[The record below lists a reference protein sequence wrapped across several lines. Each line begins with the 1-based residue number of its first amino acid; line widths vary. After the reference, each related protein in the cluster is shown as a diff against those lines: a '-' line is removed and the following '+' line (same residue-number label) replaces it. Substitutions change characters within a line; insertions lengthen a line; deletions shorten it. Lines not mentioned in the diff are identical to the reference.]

1 MSGPLSGLADW
12 VTDVIEYAGYPGVGV
27 LVALANVVP
36 PLPVEAILPLA
47 GFVAGEG
54 HLWFPLVVAA
64 ATAGSVAGALALYAL
79 GYWLGEERVRKL
91 IRRYGRFLFLKEA
104 DLNRAQLW
112 FDRHGGKVVLVGR
125 ALPGGRKLIPVPA
138 GIARMPVGRFVTY
151 TALANCLSNSV
162 LVGLGWVLGDRW
174 EMIRP
179 YMHLLEY
186 VLLVAFAAIVLWF
199 GWRRWNARG

>member
-12 VTDVIEYAGYPGVGV
+12 VTDVIEYAGYPGVGA

-36 PLPVEAILPLA
+36 PIPVEAILPLA

-54 HLWFPLVVAA
+54 RLWFPLVVAA
-64 ATAGSVAGALALYAL
+64 ATVGSVAGALTLYAF
-79 GYWLGEERVRKL
+79 GYWLGETRMRKFV
-91 IRRYGRFLFLKEA
+91 RRYGRFLFLKEA

-112 FDRHGGKVVLVGR
+112 FDRHGGKAVVVGR
-125 ALPGGRKLIPVPA
+125 VLPGGRKLVPIPA
-138 GIARMPVGRFVTY
+138 GITRMPVGRFVAY
-151 TALANCLSNSV
+151 TAFANGLSNSV

-174 EMIRP
+174 EVMRP
-179 YMHLLEY
+179 YMQLLEY
-186 VLLVAFAAIVLWF
+186 VVLVGLAAIVLRF